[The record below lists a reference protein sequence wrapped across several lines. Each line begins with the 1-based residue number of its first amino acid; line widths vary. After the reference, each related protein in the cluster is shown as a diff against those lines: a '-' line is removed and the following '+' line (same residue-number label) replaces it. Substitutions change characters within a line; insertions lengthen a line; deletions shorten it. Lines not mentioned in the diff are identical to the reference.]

1 MASSSS
7 PASTSCSADQMRRYG
22 AVLLHNEVMSYP
34 REDSMK
40 LFRRDAVLTFAV
52 LTLCSLAIGWSL
64 PARADAAGA
73 APTYTMQAVGWV
85 RKSAGKTF
93 IEMEKRYQP
102 ALLGVDSLKT
112 LQVLYWF
119 DRNDSPEKRAILQVH
134 PRGDPD
140 RPLRGV
146 FATRSPFRPNLIAI
160 SEVRV
165 LAVRDN
171 IIEIDTIDAFADTP
185 VLDLKP

>member
-1 MASSSS
+1 
-7 PASTSCSADQMRRYG
+7 MRRYPS
-22 AVLLHNEVMSYP
+22 VLGHNADMP
-34 REDSMK
+34 NLWEDSMK
-40 LFRRDAVLTFAV
+40 SIRRGVILTCAASA
-52 LTLCSLAIGWSL
+52 LCSLGAGWSQ
-64 PARADAAGA
+64 PALAEAPGA

-93 IEMEKRYQP
+93 IEIEKRYQP
-102 ALLGVDSLKT
+102 ALLGVDGLKT
-112 LQVLYWF
+112 IQVLYWF
-119 DRNDSPEKRAILQVH
+119 DRNDSPEKRTILQVH

>member
-1 MASSSS
+1 
-7 PASTSCSADQMRRYG
+7 MRRHPS
-22 AVLLHNEVMSYP
+22 VLRHNANMPYL

-40 LFRRDAVLTFAV
+40 SIRRGVILTCAAFA
-52 LTLCSLAIGWSL
+52 LSSLGAGWSL
-64 PARADAAGA
+64 PALADAPGA
-73 APTYTMQAVGWV
+73 ASTYTMQPVGWV
-85 RKSAGKTF
+85 RKSAGKTS
-93 IEMEKRYQP
+93 IEIEKRYQP
-102 ALLGVDSLKT
+102 ALLGVDGLKT
-112 LQVLYWF
+112 IQVLYWF

-171 IIEIDTIDAFADTP
+171 IIEIDSIDAFADTP